1 MKRFVILLA
10 GALLSFGSV
19 CAQKV
24 SDTQAIEYAKE
35 CYGQGLSMEQ
45 AVKVLQQK
53 GVSIEQMKR
62 LKTQYENGTLDID
75 RQSGKTSRERTNASL
90 TRTVQ
95 WTAQMNQTD
104 SLAMGLDN
112 TQSMQN
118 TPADSLDRIQPPKMT
133 RLDSL
138 NRIYGHDLFNNAKL
152 SFEPNLQIATP
163 DNYVIGPGDELGIA
177 VYGSSE
183 ADLSQ
188 TVTPEGRIYISGL
201 GPVSLKGLTVAQ
213 ARTKLRKEL
222 GRIFGGL
229 TDGSASVDVTL
240 SGIRSIQVNVMGEA
254 TVPGTYTLP
263 SLATVFHALYAA
275 GGVTNTGTLRAIK
288 VIRNNRTA
296 GEVDVYRLLITGDNS
311 GDIVLQD
318 GDVVLIPPYVNLVS
332 IHKGV
337 KRPMRYELLQDE
349 TVADAIEYA
358 GGFTNDAFRKSLNIM
373 RQDDKG
379 LKSFNVD
386 SADYARFVLADG
398 DKVAIGQRYQR
409 SENKVIVEGAVYNPG
424 TYAIDDEVKTVKQL
438 IEAAD
443 GLREDAFLDR
453 ALLQR
458 EMPDW
463 TLEME
468 SVDLNQL
475 YAGLIPDIELRPND
489 ELYVASKT
497 DMREEYIVS
506 IAGPVALPGDYLYAE
521 GMTIK
526 DLIVRSGGL
535 LESASLVKVDVSRR
549 IKDPH
554 STDYSP
560 VRSQLFTVT
569 LGDGLQTEEGK
580 DLVLEP
586 FDQVYIR
593 KSPSYNT
600 QNTVT
605 LQGEV
610 LFAGSYALENTGVR
624 VSEIIAKAGGVTPA
638 GFIEGASLER
648 QMTPEEQDKMNEIMY
663 ILSRQASRKDSVD
676 TNLFKQTYRHYN
688 VGFDL
693 KAALEKPGSPADII
707 LQPGD
712 IITVPEYNGT
722 VQILGSVLYPNA
734 IAYEKG
740 KKLDQYVKAA
750 GGYSPLARRNKV
762 FVLYMNGTAATGR
775 NAKIV
780 PGCKIVVPM
789 KSRQAGV
796 SISEILGITSTTA
809 SMASIVASM
818 ANMFR

>member
-1 MKRFVILLA
+1 M
-10 GALLSFGSV
+10 
-19 CAQKV
+19 
-24 SDTQAIEYAKE
+24 
-35 CYGQGLSMEQ
+35 
-45 AVKVLQQK
+45 
-53 GVSIEQMKR
+53 
-62 LKTQYENGTLDID
+62 
-75 RQSGKTSRERTNASL
+75 
-90 TRTVQ
+90 
-95 WTAQMNQTD
+95 
-104 SLAMGLDN
+104 
-112 TQSMQN
+112 
-118 TPADSLDRIQPPKMT
+118 
-133 RLDSL
+133 
-138 NRIYGHDLFNNAKL
+138 
-152 SFEPNLQIATP
+152 
-163 DNYVIGPGDELGIA
+163 
-177 VYGSSE
+177 
-183 ADLSQ
+183 
-188 TVTPEGRIYISGL
+188 
-201 GPVSLKGLTVAQ
+201 
-213 ARTKLRKEL
+213 
-222 GRIFGGL
+222 
-229 TDGSASVDVTL
+229 
-240 SGIRSIQVNVMGEA
+240 
-254 TVPGTYTLP
+254 
-263 SLATVFHALYAA
+263 
-275 GGVTNTGTLRAIK
+275 
-288 VIRNNRTA
+288 
-296 GEVDVYRLLITGDNS
+296 
-311 GDIVLQD
+311 
-318 GDVVLIPPYVNLVS
+318 
-332 IHKGV
+332 
-337 KRPMRYELLQDE
+337 
-349 TVADAIEYA
+349 
-358 GGFTNDAFRKSLNIM
+358 
-373 RQDDKG
+373 
-379 LKSFNVD
+379 
-386 SADYARFVLADG
+386 
-398 DKVAIGQRYQR
+398 AIGQRYQR

-593 KSPSYNT
+593 KSPSYNM